1 MIDAFKGQ
9 ERNIPSLCQ
18 IAINLT
24 VQFFLVVDRENQR
37 WIK

>member
-24 VQFFLVVDRENQR
+24 VQFFSGR
-37 WIK
+37 